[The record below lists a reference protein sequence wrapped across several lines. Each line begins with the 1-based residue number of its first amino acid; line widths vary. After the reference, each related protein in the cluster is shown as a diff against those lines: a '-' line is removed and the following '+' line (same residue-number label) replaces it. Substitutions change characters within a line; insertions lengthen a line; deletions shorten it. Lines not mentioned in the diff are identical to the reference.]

1 MTESF
6 QENLLEYPQYTR
18 PEVWETKGSG
28 YEAAKVL
35 GYSRVQ
41 TFFRIIFTPGHQA
54 GASGSDQRNDHAGK
68 GYVSRLCA
76 DSNGDVYDCKAD
88 RSSTGLCNAADG
100 SKSILL
106 HF

>member
-18 PEVWETKGSG
+18 PEVWESKNIRIQPRSDVFQD
-28 YEAAKVL
+28 YFAA
-35 GYSRVQ
+35 
-41 TFFRIIFTPGHQA
+41 GHQA

-68 GYVSRLCA
+68 GYIPGLCA
-76 DSNGDVYDCKAD
+76 DSNGDVYDRKAD
-88 RSSTGLCNAADG
+88 RGSTGFRNASDG
-100 SKSILL
+100 SRSILL